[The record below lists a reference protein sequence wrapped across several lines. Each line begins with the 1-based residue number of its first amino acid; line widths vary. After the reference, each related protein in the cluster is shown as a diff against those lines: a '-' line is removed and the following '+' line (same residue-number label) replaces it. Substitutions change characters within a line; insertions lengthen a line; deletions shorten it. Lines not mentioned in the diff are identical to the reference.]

1 MSEMSPVAVGRGR
14 ALAQLNR
21 LSRQHGSERSARRI
35 AGVRARPGVAAARR
49 ERHLNAGKA
58 DFPAILERKAAPVG
72 NRAHPCGPDRL
83 RAAGISGGQPGL
95 RKSARNRPCE
105 KRGEEA
111 EPPATPRCR
120 TFP

>member
-1 MSEMSPVAVGRGR
+1 MRETPPVAVGRGR

-21 LSRQHGSERSARRI
+21 LSRQHGSERSARRV
-35 AGVRARPGVAAARR
+35 AGVRAHPGLAAARR
-49 ERHLNAGKA
+49 QRHFNAGKA

-83 RAAGISGGQPGL
+83 RATGISGGHPGL
-95 RKSARNRPCE
+95 RKSARERPCE
-105 KRGEEA
+105 KGGEA